1 MKKTNDS
8 FEAVKHEM
16 QQRLGDTTP
25 LTDALEENQE
35 IPLET
40 LASMGDTLSHE
51 EFVAQLQKHG
61 LQVEDDPE
69 APKPQKTE
77 PTRQELEDL
86 KLNPAVEDT
95 PENYERYWKNRKM
108 AQDKMGQ
115 SMFVQSYLEQPEQ
128 QPGAPVNEQA
138 LDDLNAASYQGNYA
152 ELRELS
158 KKLKKEEEET

>member
-95 PENYERYWKNRKM
+95 PENYER
-108 AQDKMGQ
+108 
-115 SMFVQSYLEQPEQ
+115 
-128 QPGAPVNEQA
+128 
-138 LDDLNAASYQGNYA
+138 
-152 ELRELS
+152 
-158 KKLKKEEEET
+158 

>member
-69 APKPQKTE
+69 APKPS
-77 PTRQELEDL
+77 PPGR
-86 KLNPAVEDT
+86 N
-95 PENYERYWKNRKM
+95 WKI
-108 AQDKMGQ
+108 
-115 SMFVQSYLEQPEQ
+115 
-128 QPGAPVNEQA
+128 
-138 LDDLNAASYQGNYA
+138 
-152 ELRELS
+152 LS
-158 KKLKKEEEET
+158 

>member
-1 MKKTNDS
+1 M
-8 FEAVKHEM
+8 
-16 QQRLGDTTP
+16 
-25 LTDALEENQE
+25 
-35 IPLET
+35 
-40 LASMGDTLSHE
+40 
-51 EFVAQLQKHG
+51 
-61 LQVEDDPE
+61 EDDPE

-115 SMFVQSYLEQPEQ
+115 SVFVQSYLEQPEQ

-158 KKLKKEEEET
+158 KKLKKEEDET

>member
-16 QQRLGDTTP
+16 QQRLGDTTF
-25 LTDALEENQE
+25 LTDTLEEKPN

-61 LQVEDDPE
+61 LQVEDDPA
-69 APKPQKTE
+69 APQPQKTE
-77 PTRQELEDL
+77 PTRQELEEL

-95 PENYERYWKNRKM
+95 PKTT
-108 AQDKMGQ
+108 
-115 SMFVQSYLEQPEQ
+115 
-128 QPGAPVNEQA
+128 
-138 LDDLNAASYQGNYA
+138 NAIGKTVRWRRTKWARACLCSPIWRSPSSSPA
-152 ELRELS
+152 HR
-158 KKLKKEEEET
+158 

>member
-16 QQRLGDTTP
+16 QQRLGDTTF
-25 LTDALEENQE
+25 LTDVLEEKPN

-51 EFVAQLQKHG
+51 EF
-61 LQVEDDPE
+61 VEDDPE

-77 PTRQELEDL
+77 PTRQELEEL

-115 SMFVQSYLEQPEQ
+115 SVFVQSYLEQPEQ

-158 KKLKKEEEET
+158 KKLKKEEDET